1 MFRNVVASGAGCRST
16 RYHQELSPRG
26 TFYDIDT
33 DPCDKLAVAVGQV
46 LFLATLN
53 IDNYDTVSG
62 NVMDVLFYNVYILRF
77 YTSAF

>member
-1 MFRNVVASGAGCRST
+1 MFRNVVASGSGCKSL

-46 LFLATLN
+46 LRGQFHSDDQQCN
-53 IDNYDTVSG
+53 G
-62 NVMDVLFYNVYILRF
+62 RFIL
-77 YTSAF
+77 